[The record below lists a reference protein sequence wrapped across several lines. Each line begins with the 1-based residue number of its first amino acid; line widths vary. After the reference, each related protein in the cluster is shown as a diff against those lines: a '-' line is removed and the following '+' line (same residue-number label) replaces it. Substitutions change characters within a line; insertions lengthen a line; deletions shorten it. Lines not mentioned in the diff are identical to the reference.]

1 MTSPNDDPASA
12 RRKRLLGI
20 AAATVGFLGVGLV
33 LVPGLARYRQPVPAG
48 PAQDS
53 AASRATPS
61 GHAQPNAGWLLG
73 RAEEA
78 PAAVQA
84 VPSGDAFDCMIG
96 PNKVID
102 IGSPITGLI
111 QEIAVERSEYVE
123 RDQVLARLESSV
135 EEAAVRVARARAVRR
150 VEVEFSR
157 VNLGL
162 GEKRRERAVELY
174 ESRSLS
180 LDQREEVETRATL
193 AALELE
199 QAEEDQRLARLQ
211 LDQAL
216 AALERRTVRS
226 PIAGFVVERL
236 MDPGEVV
243 DEETMLRVAQI
254 DPLRVDVILPSHW
267 FGRIEP
273 GARAEIVPEP
283 PLDEPREA
291 EVSIVDRVIDG
302 ASGTFGVR
310 LVLPNPERDLP
321 AGLRCQVRFADA
333 DD

>member
-1 MTSPNDDPASA
+1 MTDPNGDPADDP
-12 RRKRLLGI
+12 RKRWLGI
-20 AAATVGFLGVGLV
+20 GAATVGFLLVGLV
-33 LVPGLARYRQPVPAG
+33 LVPGLARYRHPVAVAPADG
-48 PAQDS
+48 S
-53 AASRATPS
+53 AATGAEAP
-61 GHAQPNAGWLLG
+61 APNTGWLLG

-78 PAAVQA
+78 PIAAEVA
-84 VPSGDAFDCMIG
+84 PSGTAFDCMIG

-111 QEIAVERSEYVE
+111 EEIVVERSEYVE
-123 RDQVLARLESSV
+123 ENQVLARLESSV
-135 EEAAVRVARARAVRR
+135 EEAAVRVAQARAQRK

-157 VNLGL
+157 ANLGL
-162 GEKRRERAVELY
+162 GEKRRDRAVELY

-199 QAEEDQRLARLQ
+199 QAQEDQRLARLQ
-211 LDQAL
+211 LDQAV
-216 AALERRTVRS
+216 AALGRRTVRS
-226 PIAGFVVERL
+226 PIAGYVVERL
-236 MDPGEVV
+236 MDAGEVV

-267 FGRIEP
+267 FGRIHP
-273 GARAEIVPEP
+273 GSRAEVVPEA
-283 PLDEPREA
+283 PLDDARSA

-302 ASGTFGVR
+302 ASGTFSVR
-310 LVLPNPERDLP
+310 LELPNPSHDLP